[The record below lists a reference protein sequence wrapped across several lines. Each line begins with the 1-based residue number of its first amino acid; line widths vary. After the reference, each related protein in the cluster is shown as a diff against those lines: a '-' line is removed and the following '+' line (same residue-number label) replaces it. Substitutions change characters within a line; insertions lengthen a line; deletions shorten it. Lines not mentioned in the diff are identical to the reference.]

1 MFGGDLSWGLL
12 GLGAAIGVVV
22 VVVDE
27 VLGLATKNRMH
38 LPPLA
43 VGMGMYLP
51 MGLTLIIPVG
61 AVAGLLYDRW
71 AAGTADP
78 ESTKRLST
86 LAATGLIVGESL
98 FGVVLAGIVAASG
111 QEEPLAV
118 VGPGFETASEALG
131 ALVFAGVGLGLYL
144 WVKRLSV
151 RAMTRTGA

>member
-1 MFGGDLSWGLL
+1 
-12 GLGAAIGVVV
+12 
-22 VVVDE
+22 
-27 VLGLATKNRMH
+27 MH

-78 ESTKRLST
+78 ESARRLST

-111 QEEPLAV
+111 EEDPLAV
-118 VGPGFETASEALG
+118 VGSGFTTVSEALG
-131 ALVFAGVGLGLYL
+131 ALVFAGMTLGLYL
-144 WVKRLSV
+144 WVRRLSV
-151 RAMTRTGA
+151 RATGARTRA